1 MYKVGTRL
9 HVCSMHLTKKHSY
22 LVYSGIVYG
31 KNTIVTPVFI
41 GMLSLLVG
49 EAQPKGVRLGFT
61 QQALDLISYPY
72 LPYLNPYLIK
82 PKTP

>member
-1 MYKVGTRL
+1 
-9 HVCSMHLTKKHSY
+9 
-22 LVYSGIVYG
+22 
-31 KNTIVTPVFI
+31 
-41 GMLSLLVG
+41 MLSLLVG